1 MSHNNIA
8 RIADA
13 LERLARS
20 QARIADAAETA
31 NIRRWDRGV
40 AVYVNGSRH
49 PVYGDAALA
58 ELDMLQDG
66 AVVTEEFGNEWK
78 ADTVGWVCQCSH
90 CLSDGRP
97 FVYDGET
104 RDWLREYGPMHITT
118 DSTNGDAPEW
128 PPGPFGYARLVR
140 GAAEAAA
147 GISDSP
153 ALLDGVNEG
162 VVARIAWLDGAQER
176 VARVLSGGLWD
187 SLDDQDRADLLATG
201 RAAAAA
207 ALPVRTG
214 GDHE

>member
-118 DSTNGDAPEW
+118 DSTNGDAP
-128 PPGPFGYARLVR
+128 
-140 GAAEAAA
+140 
-147 GISDSP
+147 D
-153 ALLDGVNEG
+153 VNEG